1 MKTGQ
6 PHRIKT
12 ISDYHKL
19 AALPKLEHPMISVIN
34 FELIKDIPEENLIF
48 DFYSIALKWNFS
60 GRIKYGHQ
68 EYDFDSGM
76 MTFMSPVQR
85 FRIEGSKNETITHS
99 GWLLLIHPDFF
110 LHSSLAKTIHQY
122 EFFDY
127 SVNEALFLSEREEQI
142 VTDIMENI
150 QKEYHANIDNFS
162 QTIIIAQ
169 LELLFSYADR
179 FYNRQFIT
187 RKITNKRLL
196 NRLENLLAEYFEGDN
211 ILKNGLPTVGLIAER
226 LNVSSGYLGT
236 LLKVLTGLNAQQH
249 IHGKLIEKAKEKLST
264 TDFSIS
270 EIAYQLGFGH
280 VQSFSKLFK
289 SKTDYSPLEFRKLFN

>member
-6 PHRIKT
+6 PRRIKT

-19 AALPKLEHPMISVIN
+19 FGLPKVGHPMISVIS
-34 FELIKDIPEENLIF
+34 FDLIKDIPEENLIF

-60 GRIKYGHQ
+60 GMIKYGHQ
-68 EYDFDSGM
+68 EYDFDGGM
-76 MTFMSPVQR
+76 MTFMSPGQR
-85 FRIEGSKNETITHS
+85 LRIEVNKNEVITHS

-110 LHSSLAKTIHQY
+110 LHSSLANSVHQY

-127 SVNEALFLSEREEQI
+127 SVNEALFLSEREEQMI
-142 VTDIMENI
+142 TDIMGNI
-150 QKEYHANIDNFS
+150 QKEYHSNIDKFS

-187 RKITNKRLL
+187 RKITNKKLL
-196 NRLENLLAEYFEGDN
+196 NMLEDVLDEYFGGQDIMN
-211 ILKNGLPTVGLIAER
+211 KGLPSVSFVAER

-236 LLKVLTGLNAQQH
+236 LLKVLTGLNTQQH
-249 IHGKLIEKAKEKLST
+249 IHVKLIEKAKEKLST
-264 TDFSIS
+264 TDFTIG

-289 SKTDYSPLEFRKLFN
+289 NKTDHSPLEFRKLFN